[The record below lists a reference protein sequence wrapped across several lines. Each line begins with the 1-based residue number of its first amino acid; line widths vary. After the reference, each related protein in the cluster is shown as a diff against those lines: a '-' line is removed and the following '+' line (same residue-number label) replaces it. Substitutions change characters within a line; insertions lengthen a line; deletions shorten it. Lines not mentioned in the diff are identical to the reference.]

1 MLHTLCFAVLFSFPP
16 PCSQQSR
23 VQSGIASFYANKF
36 EGKKTANGEI
46 FSNSSFTAAHKTLSF
61 HTLVRVTNPENG
73 QSVIVRINDR
83 GPHVKGRIIDLSTA
97 AARKIG
103 LNLQGMTPVEV
114 EAVYNTPLTPELDSI
129 FRSHLYS
136 DCLGNLDSLNGFT
149 VSVFRSENLQHV
161 LYLANDLQ
169 DLTEKEKVI
178 IQKERELFYIFITGL
193 PNLTACEALI
203 HQLRQNGF
211 FKAAVYKPAR

>member
-1 MLHTLCFAVLFSFPP
+1 MLLLAFLPVF
-16 PCSQQSR
+16 SQQAR
-23 VQSGIASFYANKF
+23 VQSGIASFYADKF
-36 EGKKTANGEI
+36 EGRKTANGEI
-46 FSNSSFTAAHKTLSF
+46 FSNSSFTAAHKTLPF

-73 QSVIVRINDR
+73 QNVIVRINDR

-103 LNLQGMTPVEV
+103 LNMHGLTPVEV
-114 EAVYNTPLTPELDSI
+114 EAVYNTPLTPELDST
-129 FRSHLYS
+129 FRVHRYS
-136 DCLGNLDSLNGFT
+136 DCLGNLDSLHGHT

-178 IQKERELFYIFITGL
+178 VKKEGALFYILLTGL
-193 PNLTACEALI
+193 PNPAACESLI
-203 HQLRQNGF
+203 HQLRQHGF
-211 FKAAVYKPAR
+211 FKAAVYKGKR